1 MNNRLSYMW
10 SLVKA
15 ATRKGE
21 TDDAI
26 KERLVEHLLANAP
39 KGDIQA
45 AIKLIDE
52 FGSKT
57 SWLMNIGDEKGALL
71 DDAVLRTQPKQALE
85 LGAFCG
91 YSGLRIAQALPAGGK
106 LLSIEMNPRNAS
118 ISTRVWEHAGV
129 ADRVTAVVG
138 TIDDGRTIS
147 RLKTEF
153 GLEPG
158 SLDFLFID
166 HEQSR
171 YLPDLLLLL
180 EARLLR
186 PGTVVLADNVK
197 IPGAP
202 KYLAYMREREGK
214 DWRTTEHKTH
224 VEYQSY
230 IPDVV
235 LESTYLGLGD

>member
-1 MNNRLSYMW
+1 MVASQGRHPEGGDG
-10 SLVKA
+10 
-15 ATRKGE
+15 RR
-21 TDDAI
+21 D

-118 ISTRVWEHAGV
+118 ISTRVWEL
-129 ADRVTAVVG
+129 
-138 TIDDGRTIS
+138 GR
-147 RLKTEF
+147 R
-153 GLEPG
+153 
-158 SLDFLFID
+158 
-166 HEQSR
+166 
-171 YLPDLLLLL
+171 
-180 EARLLR
+180 R
-186 PGTVVLADNVK
+186 PGHSRGRD
-197 IPGAP
+197 
-202 KYLAYMREREGK
+202 YR
-214 DWRTTEHKTH
+214 
-224 VEYQSY
+224 
-230 IPDVV
+230 
-235 LESTYLGLGD
+235 